1 LLTIERD
8 GSKKVPRLLSF
19 GRDGSKKVPRKPT
32 IGAFVSNRGALL
44 LTNASIVA
52 IKVPP
57 KQADGEGPP
66 VDSRVMLPYT
76 AP

>member
-1 LLTIERD
+1 LLTKR
-8 GSKKVPRLLSF
+8 KNVR
-19 GRDGSKKVPRKPT
+19 KKVPRKPT